1 MPKKKP
7 YKAIID
13 KKSKRTKTPNNNN
26 TPPTGDIDD
35 REHCE
40 QYLFS
45 ERLYSNK
52 NNMNVATETNEMNNQ
67 SPENSITKQLSQ
79 ARETLYPTTTNN
91 QQEVNDRQ
99 SPQMDANTTNIQ
111 SQSNNYNDFPQNTM
125 NNNSDFSYMMYPPF
139 PPFVMPPM
147 QPRMQTQ
154 PRNQTQAHTG
164 APGYNN
170 EIPHWLAGILQD
182 INKKLDI
189 KLNSIES
196 KLEKQSEEWRITNH
210 TLKAQNDRLA
220 KVEAQQSDM
229 KGLSNNLKQSI
240 LSNSMKVSSINT
252 ELSDIHKEIEAGL
265 NAVEYSEG
273 AVKCFMKEKLNIKKN
288 IKIDKAYR
296 LGKRSVYQIQPRPIV
311 IKLMSLKDK
320 EYIQHMAYDKLKE
333 TQYAVREQYPR
344 EIQERRKPLYQELKK
359 AKENGDKVKLVRDKL
374 YINNERFHPNT
385 ETRNRRRPDNENRQ
399 SRPKYNSNVNN
410 PQNARYRM
418 VYNSRMKDPITEI
431 PLVPTPISNRFDCL
445 DSCTPLNDPIRKKPD
460 KRSASQRSPLDAEP
474 YPKKYRDI
482 NVSESD
488 TIQESKLDDLDRVNI
503 EGYNI
508 YMSNREKT
516 SKNRSGGTAYIISQ
530 TIEPSVE
537 ILDVTS
543 KLVQWLKLTCKIEDN
558 VRELYIGNVYIPP
571 IGTKYENPDPFLEI
585 QGEIDKYDKEN
596 ILLMGD
602 FNSRTGD
609 KDDFIVCDEYIFGM
623 FCNNELF
630 IDYKN

>member
-1 MPKKKP
+1 MMPKKKP

-99 SPQMDANTTNIQ
+99 SPQIDANTTNIQ

-125 NNNSDFSYMMYPPF
+125 NNNSEFSYMMYPPF

-252 ELSDIHKEIEAGL
+252 ELSDIHSKMIEL
-265 NAVEYSEG
+265 ETS
-273 AVKCFMKEKLNIKKN
+273 
-288 IKIDKAYR
+288 
-296 LGKRSVYQIQPRPIV
+296 YQTNSD
-311 IKLMSLKDK
+311 M
-320 EYIQHMAYDKLKE
+320 
-333 TQYAVREQYPR
+333 
-344 EIQERRKPLYQELKK
+344 
-359 AKENGDKVKLVRDKL
+359 
-374 YINNERFHPNT
+374 F
-385 ETRNRRRPDNENRQ
+385 DNQ
-399 SRPKYNSNVNN
+399 
-410 PQNARYRM
+410 M
-418 VYNSRMKDPITEI
+418 
-431 PLVPTPISNRFDCL
+431 ISNRDAGDAL
-445 DSCTPLNDPIRKKPD
+445 TDHKKQILELQEENEQLN
-460 KRSASQRSPLDAEP
+460 
-474 YPKKYRDI
+474 
-482 NVSESD
+482 
-488 TIQESKLDDLDRVNI
+488 
-503 EGYNI
+503 
-508 YMSNREKT
+508 
-516 SKNRSGGTAYIISQ
+516 
-530 TIEPSVE
+530 
-537 ILDVTS
+537 
-543 KLVQWLKLTCKIEDN
+543 
-558 VRELYIGNVYIPP
+558 
-571 IGTKYENPDPFLEI
+571 
-585 QGEIDKYDKEN
+585 
-596 ILLMGD
+596 
-602 FNSRTGD
+602 
-609 KDDFIVCDEYIFGM
+609 
-623 FCNNELF
+623 
-630 IDYKN
+630 